1 MSKRKR
7 TEGKAIKRKTVFI
20 QQTAFL
26 SMVLSSV
33 EVFHHEALGVVLGF
47 AGEDQF
53 VIEYAIPYQTARKGL
68 SWVAPRPRRVAR
80 IERILDHHPVN
91 VIGDFHSH
99 TDLGELRALCTP
111 SGEDI
116 ADMGEGKIHL
126 ILALNET
133 KRRSPWIHKSDGR
146 ISGTLEGYRITIGAF
161 HLLNGA
167 AYKFVRANIVCPSAT
182 GIRETED

>member
-1 MSKRKR
+1 
-7 TEGKAIKRKTVFI
+7 
-20 QQTAFL
+20 
-26 SMVLSSV
+26 MVLSSV

-47 AGEDQF
+47 AGEEQF

-80 IERILDHHPVN
+80 LERILEHHPVE

-99 TDLGELRALCTP
+99 TELGELRALCTP

-116 ADMGEGKIHL
+116 ADMQNGKVHL
-126 ILALNET
+126 ILALNEAR
-133 KRRSPWIHKSDGR
+133 RRSAWSHRSDGR
-146 ISGTLEGYRITIGAF
+146 ISGTLEGYRITMGAF
-161 HLLNGA
+161 YLLDGA
-167 AYKFVRANIVCPSAT
+167 RYRFARGNIVCPSAT

>member
-1 MSKRKR
+1 M
-7 TEGKAIKRKTVFI
+7 GDKAVERKTIFI

-53 VIEYAIPYQTARKGL
+53 VIEYAIPYQTAHKGL

-80 IERILDHHPVN
+80 IERILEHHPVN

-99 TDLGELRALCTP
+99 TQLRELKALCKP
-111 SGEDI
+111 SGEDV
-116 ADMGEGKIHL
+116 ADMEEEKVHL
-126 ILALNET
+126 ILALN
-133 KRRSPWIHKSDGR
+133 KSRRRSPWIHMSDGR

-161 HLLNGA
+161 YLKDGSR
-167 AYKFVRANIVCPSAT
+167 YKFKRANIVCPSAT
-182 GIRETED
+182 GIRESET

>member
-1 MSKRKR
+1 MGDKEVKRR
-7 TEGKAIKRKTVFI
+7 TIFI

-53 VIEYAIPYQTARKGL
+53 VIEYAIPYQTARKAL
-68 SWVAPRPRRVAR
+68 TWVAPRPKRVAR
-80 IERILDHHPVN
+80 IERILEHHPVN

-99 TDLGELRALCTP
+99 TELGNLKALCRP

-116 ADMGEGKIHL
+116 ADMEEGKIHL

-133 KRRSPWIHKSDGR
+133 RRRSPWVHRANGN

-161 HLLNGA
+161 HLENKGR
-167 AYKFVRANIVCPSAT
+167 YGFMRANIVCPSAT
-182 GIRETED
+182 GIREIES